1 MNEEENSFERT
12 ENSGQ
17 DARELHSFGG
27 MKDESPEETEK
38 TENEELEDA
47 IEELESSEVEDS
59 MPEEKIEEP
68 KEEFKEDIPA
78 KEPEEKPEFKLD
90 EPVEEP
96 KEEDPIMTIDSV
108 KEPKEKKSGGAG
120 WKVATFLFAV
130 LAILGAGAAC
140 YLFFSDGTTKFLG
153 REVSSKALAPKP
165 SDPSKP
171 SDTPVADTTVNT
183 RYIYLDGHNLA
194 LKVPENIE
202 SLSYEYHRFNMA
214 DGLYNGNFST
224 LRINA
229 STKNTRGAQAAPS
242 FLGQN
247 ESGLMALGTID
258 IAVSEYPDQG
268 SAPELVMKTNAGEY
282 IYYYH
287 PQQQYTQ
294 EGDDAKWESESID
307 AIEAWLTNKDNY
319 VVLK

>member
-1 MNEEENSFERT
+1 MNEEENGR
-12 ENSGQ
+12 

-27 MKDESPEETEK
+27 MKDESPEETK
-38 TENEELEDA
+38 TENEELADA

-59 MPEEKIEEP
+59 
-68 KEEFKEDIPA
+68 IPA
-78 KEPEEKPEFKLD
+78 AEPA
-90 EPVEEP
+90 VEEP
-96 KEEDPIMTIDSV
+96 KEDIVFKSEPEAPVKKEEPIMTIDSV

-120 WKVATFLFAV
+120 WKLATFLFAV

-171 SDTPVADTTVNT
+171 SDAPVADTSTNT

-202 SLSYEYHRFNMA
+202 SLSYEYHRFNISE
-214 DGLYNGNFST
+214 LFNGNYSA
-224 LRINA
+224 LYVNA
-229 STKNTRGAQAAPS
+229 STKNTRGAQSAPA

-268 SAPELVMKTNAGEY
+268 SAPELVMKTDAGEY

>member
-1 MNEEENSFERT
+1 MNEEENSFDRSEG
-12 ENSGQ
+12 NGQ

-27 MKDESPEETEK
+27 MKDESPEETK
-38 TENEELEDA
+38 TENEELANA
-47 IEELESSEVEDS
+47 IEELESDD
-59 MPEEKIEEP
+59 IEESIP
-68 KEEFKEDIPA
+68 EVKEEPVFKS
-78 KEPEEKPEFKLD
+78 
-90 EPVEEP
+90 EPVQSAKKEEP
-96 KEEDPIMTIDSV
+96 VMTIDSI
-108 KEPKEKKSGGAG
+108 KEPKEKKCGGAG
-120 WKVATFLFAV
+120 WKLATFLFAV

-171 SDTPVADTTVNT
+171 SDAPVADMSTNT

-214 DGLYNGNFST
+214 DGLFNGNFST

-229 STKNTRGAQAAPS
+229 STKNTRGAQAAPA

-258 IAVSEYPDQG
+258 IAVSEFPDIA
-268 SAPELVMKTNAGEY
+268 SAPELVMKTDAGEY

-287 PQQQYTQ
+287 PQAFYS
-294 EGDDAKWESESID
+294 ENDEEIKWEKESVE

-319 VVLK
+319 IEIK